1 MEFYVESEIDARQ
14 THLATKETLS
24 RSIFVNSIVR
34 DSQTKEVL
42 GITNKNSLI
51 YIALSIAEHSFEKF
65 KKEPKSRF
73 RSEAQIREVDDFIYS
88 CKEIY
93 HDTDDFSRNMYG
105 VKAKVAHQRSL
116 TFGTFDRF
124 KYIWR
129 ALNDALCIGIHDNQY
144 YIFMRA
150 AFLDSIELS
159 AKFCRLENESQ
170 RSCDDMYL
178 EQGGLIVDFFK
189 SSKFLFMV

>member
-51 YIALSIAEHSFEKF
+51 YIALSIAEHSFEKL

-93 HDTDDFSRNMYG
+93 HDTDDFSRDMYTI
-105 VKAKVAHQRSL
+105 KSNIAYKRSL
-116 TFGTFDRF
+116 PFGPFDRF

-129 ALNDALCIGIHDNQY
+129 ALTDALSIGIHDNPY
-144 YIFMRA
+144 YMRA

-170 RSCDDMYL
+170 RSYDDMYL
-178 EQGGLIVDFFK
+178 EHGDLIVDFFK

>member
-42 GITNKNSLI
+42 GITNKNSII
-51 YIALSIAEHSFEKF
+51 YIALSIAEHSFEKL
-65 KKEPKSRF
+65 KKEPKSLF
-73 RSEAQIREVDDFIYS
+73 RSEPKIKEVDDFIYS

-93 HDTDDFSRNMYG
+93 HDTDDFSRDMYSI
-105 VKAKVAHQRSL
+105 KSNVAYKRSL
-116 TFGTFDRF
+116 TFGTLDRF
-124 KYIWR
+124 QYIWR
-129 ALNDALCIGIHDNQY
+129 ALTDALCIGIHDSPY
-144 YIFMRA
+144 YMRA

-159 AKFCRLENESQ
+159 VKFCRLGNESQ
-170 RSCDDMYL
+170 RSYDDMYL
-178 EQGGLIVDFFK
+178 EQGDLIVHFFK